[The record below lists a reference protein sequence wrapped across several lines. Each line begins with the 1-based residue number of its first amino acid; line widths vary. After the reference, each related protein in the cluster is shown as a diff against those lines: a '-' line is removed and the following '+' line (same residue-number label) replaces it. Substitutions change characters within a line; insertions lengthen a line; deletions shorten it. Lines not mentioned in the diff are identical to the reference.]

1 MIALY
6 ETDDFEFDKKEYVF
20 SMKAK
25 RIKNDLT
32 IGVFSSSSP
41 ISATVP
47 IRYDRGKEYLA
58 SKGFQIVDGN
68 LFREQDFYRSGSI
81 KQRADEFNQLLY
93 NDEVQVLM
101 AAIGGNNTNSILP
114 YIDYEYLKNHPKII
128 IGYSDTTALLLGIYA
143 KTGLVTFYGPALAS
157 SFGEFPPF
165 VDMTFD
171 YFKTIIC
178 DDISIPY
185 EYKMPSVWTDEFI
198 NWSQQDRS
206 KEENT
211 NSWVCVTPGICR
223 GRLIGG
229 NLNTME
235 GFFGTEY
242 MPEIK
247 AGDIL
252 FIEDSLKDACTIERT
267 FSMLKL
273 AGVFERIGGII
284 LGKHEKFDDNG
295 TGRKPYEILLE
306 VLNDCQIPFLAEF
319 DCCHTHPM
327 FTMPIGC
334 QVELNATDK
343 RIVLLEF
350 PLE

>member
-1 MIALY
+1 
-6 ETDDFEFDKKEYVF
+6 
-20 SMKAK
+20 MKAN
-25 RIKNDLT
+25 RLNDKVT

-47 IRYDRGKEYLA
+47 VRYNRGKEYLK
-58 SKGFQIVDGN
+58 SKGIVVVDGK
-68 LFREQDFYRSGSI
+68 LFGKQDYYRSGSI
-81 KQRADEFNQLLY
+81 KERADEFNELLY
-93 NDEVQVLM
+93 NDEVQVVM
-101 AAIGGNNTNSILP
+101 ASIGGNNTNSILP

-143 KTGLVTFYGPALAS
+143 KTGLITFYGPALAS

-165 VDMTFD
+165 VDWTFD
-171 YFKTIIC
+171 NFKSLIL
-178 DDISIPY
+178 DDFSLPY
-185 EYKMPSVWTDEFI
+185 TYKMPLVWTDEFI
-198 NWSQQDRS
+198 NWSEQDRG
-206 KEENT
+206 KAEYK
-211 NSWVCVTPGICR
+211 NSWVSVIPGVCR

-229 NLNTME
+229 NLNTMG

-247 AGDIL
+247 KGDIL
-252 FIEDSLKDACTIERT
+252 FIEDSLKDACTIERS

-273 AGVFERIGGII
+273 AGVFEKVSGIV

-306 VLNDCQIPFLAEF
+306 VLGDCNIPFLAEF

-327 FTMPIGC
+327 FTLPIGC
-334 QVELNATDK
+334 EVELDATNK
-343 RIVLLEF
+343 QITLLEN

>member
-1 MIALY
+1 
-6 ETDDFEFDKKEYVF
+6 
-20 SMKAK
+20 MKAK
-25 RIKNDLT
+25 KPQGRLT

-47 IRYDRGKEYLA
+47 VRYNRGKAYLT
-58 SKGFQIVDGN
+58 SKGIPIVDGN
-68 LFREQDFYRSGSI
+68 LFGKQDHYRSGNI
-81 KQRADEFNQLLY
+81 QERADEFNQLLY
-93 NDEVQVLM
+93 NDDVQVLM

-114 YIDYEYLKNHPKII
+114 YIDYEYLKHHPKII

-171 YFKTIIC
+171 SFK
-178 DDISIPY
+178 SIVLEGIVPPY
-185 EYKMPSVWTDEFI
+185 AYKMPAVWTDEFI
-198 NWSQQDRS
+198 NWSQQDRG
-206 KEENT
+206 KAEYANG
-211 NSWVCVTPGICR
+211 WVSVIPGVCR

-235 GFFGTEY
+235 GFFGTAY
-242 MPEIK
+242 MPHIRE
-247 AGDIL
+247 GDIL
-252 FIEDSLKDACTIERT
+252 FIEDSLKDACTIERS

-273 AGVFERIGGII
+273 AGVFDKIGGII

-295 TGRKPYEILLE
+295 TGRKPYEILME
-306 VLNDCQIPFLAEF
+306 VLDGCRIPFLAEF

-334 QVELNATDK
+334 QVELDATNK
-343 RIVLLEF
+343 RITLLENPF
-350 PLE
+350 E

>member
-1 MIALY
+1 
-6 ETDDFEFDKKEYVF
+6 
-20 SMKAK
+20 MKAK
-25 RIKNDLT
+25 KIIDNLT

-47 IRYDRGKEYLA
+47 VRYNRGKEYLA
-58 SKGFQIVDGN
+58 SQGIRIVDGN
-68 LFREQDFYRSGSI
+68 LFGKQDYYRSGSI
-81 KQRADEFNQLLY
+81 KERANEFNQLLY
-93 NDEVQVLM
+93 NDDIQVLM
-101 AAIGGNNTNSILP
+101 ASIGGNNTNSILP
-114 YIDYEYLKNHPKII
+114 YIDYEYLMRHPKII

-171 YFKTIIC
+171 SFKTIISE
-178 DDISIPY
+178 DITLPY

-198 NWSQQDRS
+198 NWSQQDRG
-206 KEENT
+206 KMEYA
-211 NSWVCVTPGICR
+211 NSWLSVIPGRCR

-235 GFFGTEY
+235 GIFGTEY
-242 MPEIK
+242 MPPIK
-247 AGDIL
+247 EGDIL
-252 FIEDSLKDACTIERT
+252 LIEDSNKDACTIERS

-273 AGVFERIGGII
+273 AGVFEKISGII
-284 LGKHEKFDDNG
+284 LGKHERFNDNG
-295 TGRKPYEILLE
+295 TGRKPYEILVE
-306 VLNDCQIPFLAEF
+306 VLDGCSIPFLAEF

-327 FTMPIGC
+327 FIMPIGC
-334 QVELNATDK
+334 QVELDVTNKSIT
-343 RIVLLEF
+343 LLEC

>member
-1 MIALY
+1 
-6 ETDDFEFDKKEYVF
+6 
-20 SMKAK
+20 MKAN
-25 RIKNDLT
+25 RLNDKVT

-47 IRYDRGKEYLA
+47 VRYNRGKEYLK
-58 SKGFQIVDGN
+58 SKGIVVVDGK
-68 LFREQDFYRSGSI
+68 LFGKQDYYRSGSI
-81 KQRADEFNQLLY
+81 KERVYEFNELLY
-93 NDEVQVLM
+93 NDDVQVLM

-114 YIDYEYLKNHPKII
+114 YIDYEYLKSHPKII

-143 KTGLVTFYGPALAS
+143 KTGLITFYGPALAS

-165 VDMTFD
+165 VDWTFNN
-171 YFKTIIC
+171 FKSVIF
-178 DDISIPY
+178 DDFTLPY
-185 EYKMPSVWTDEFI
+185 TYKMPSVWTDEFI
-198 NWSQQDRS
+198 NWSQQDRG
-206 KEENT
+206 KAEYK
-211 NSWVCVTPGICR
+211 NSWVSVIPGICR

-247 AGDIL
+247 KGDIL
-252 FIEDSLKDACTIERT
+252 FIEDSLKDACTIERS

-273 AGVFERIGGII
+273 AGVFEKVSGII

-306 VLNDCQIPFLAEF
+306 VLGDCNIPFLAEF

-327 FTMPIGC
+327 FTLPIGC
-334 QVELNATDK
+334 EVELDVTNKQLTL
-343 RIVLLEF
+343 IEN

>member
-1 MIALY
+1 
-6 ETDDFEFDKKEYVF
+6 
-20 SMKAK
+20 MKAK
-25 RIKNDLT
+25 KLDHHLT

-47 IRYDRGKEYLA
+47 VRYNRGKEYLS
-58 SKGFQIVDGN
+58 SKGIRIIDGN
-68 LFREQDFYRSGSI
+68 LFGKQDYYRSGSI
-81 KQRADEFNQLLY
+81 KERADEFNQLLY
-93 NDEVQVLM
+93 HDDVQILM

-114 YIDYEYLKNHPKII
+114 YIDYEYLKHHPKII

-165 VDMTFD
+165 VDMTFEH
-171 YFKTIIC
+171 FKSIIC
-178 DDISIPY
+178 DGITLPY

-198 NWSQQDRS
+198 NWSQQDRE
-206 KEENT
+206 KEAYA
-211 NSWVCVTPGICR
+211 NSWISVIPGICK

-242 MPEIK
+242 MPEIRK
-247 AGDIL
+247 GDIL

-273 AGVFERIGGII
+273 AGVFDKISGII

-306 VLNDCQIPFLAEF
+306 VLDDCSIPFLADF

-327 FTMPIGC
+327 FTIPIGC
-334 QVELNATDK
+334 QVELDATNK
-343 RIVLLEF
+343 RITLLEC

>member
-1 MIALY
+1 
-6 ETDDFEFDKKEYVF
+6 
-20 SMKAK
+20 MKAPMW
-25 RIKNDLT
+25 NGPLT
-32 IGVFSSSSP
+32 VGVFSSSSP

-47 IRYDRGKEYLA
+47 VRYERGRAYLT
-58 SKGFQIVDGN
+58 SKGIRVIDGS
-68 LFREQDFYRSGSI
+68 LFGKRDGYRSGSI
-81 KQRADEFNQLLY
+81 RERAEEFNQLLY

-101 AAIGGNNTNSILP
+101 ASIGGNNTNSILP
-114 YIDYEYLKNHPKII
+114 YVDYDYLARHPKII

-165 VDMTFD
+165 VDRTFEQ
-171 YFKTIIC
+171 FR
-178 DDISIPY
+178 SILMEEVSRPY
-185 EYKMPSVWTDEFI
+185 TFEMPPVWTDEFVD
-198 NWSQQDRS
+198 WSSQDRG
-206 KEENT
+206 KAEYPNR
-211 NSWVCVTPGICR
+211 WVSVNPGVCT

-242 MPEIK
+242 MPEIR

-252 FIEDSLKDACTIERT
+252 FLEDSLKDASTIERS

-273 AGVFERIGGII
+273 AGVFDRIGGIL
-284 LGKHEKFDDNG
+284 LGKHEKFEDNG
-295 TGRKPYEILLE
+295 TGRTPYEILME
-306 VLNDCQIPFLAEF
+306 VLGECHVPLLAEF

-334 QVELNATDK
+334 QVELDATNQTVK
-343 RIVLLEF
+343 LLEN
-350 PLE
+350 PLEKGI